1 MFVHNARGPAKRLF
15 DLVTGKAE
23 SRGAP
28 VFERDEVE
36 RPLIMDEATHQ
47 VAEIDGLL
55 DVLDTTRTLIGKE
68 TLYRSVTGQAR
79 AAEEIKEKQEAL
91 KELAS
96 DKKLTSVLDKLLR
109 EAAVKEKDYYSFLF
123 AKYTGY
129 MGSTDPD
136 KLEFQGYGYAEHRAG
151 MKLLPELSEDAGL
164 LPPVKSDYLKRLV
177 STLVSFG
184 DKREC
189 KLMEGPVYKT
199 FGGLKTKKEKGFK
212 PGVKFRPGLIK
223 PILVAMFALIAA
235 FAPMMFDPEIALH
248 TPLWMLP
255 FVLLGVYIPSVTSF
269 DQETFLY
276 PLSKLFATSEETA
289 KVLGA
294 LGELDELLSF
304 QQYGD
309 SYSTKVILPEVFSAT
324 AHTLELKGARN
335 PILGKKDPD
344 YVPNDIKLKDERV
357 TFITGPN
364 SGGKTALC
372 KTITQIQLLAQI
384 GCYVPA
390 DEASLSIVDGI
401 YYQTPEVNT
410 LSADVGR
417 FGTELKHTK
426 AIFMKTTPNSL
437 VVLDELAE
445 GTTYEEKLKTSITIL
460 DGFSK
465 LGNSTLLVTHNHE
478 LADHYRKQ
486 GIGIFRQVGIEGDVL
501 THRFVDGISKISHAH
516 KVAAKIGFTEADI
529 NVFLEEKKNSGVV
542 SPPPV

>member
-1 MFVHNARGPAKRLF
+1 MFISNARGPAKRLF
-15 DLVTGKAE
+15 NLVTGKAE

-28 VFERDEVE
+28 TLEEGEDERSLV
-36 RPLIMDEATHQ
+36 MDGATHQ

-68 TLYRSVTGQAR
+68 TLFRSVTRQAGTVD
-79 AAEEIKEKQEAL
+79 EIKEKQEAL

-96 DKKLTSVLDKLLR
+96 DRNLSVALDKLLR
-109 EAAVKEKDYYSFLF
+109 EAAVKEEDYYNFLF

-129 MGSTDPD
+129 MGSTDSD
-136 KLEFQGYGYAEHRAG
+136 KLEFEGYGYSEHRVG
-151 MKLLPELSEDAGL
+151 VKLLPELSEDAGL
-164 LPPVKSDYLKRLV
+164 LPAPKSKYLKRLV
-177 STLVSFG
+177 DTLIGFS

-189 KLMEGPVYKT
+189 KLMEGPVYKC
-199 FGGLKTKKEKGFK
+199 FGGLKTKEEKGFK
-212 PGVKFRPGLIK
+212 LGIKFRPGLIK
-223 PILVAMFALIAA
+223 PVLVLMFAIIAG
-235 FAPMMFDPEIALH
+235 FAPMMFDPAIALH

-276 PLSKLFATSEETA
+276 PMAKLFSESDETNNA
-289 KVLGA
+289 LDA
-294 LGELDELLSF
+294 LGRLDELLSF
-304 QQYGD
+304 QQYAD
-309 SYSTKVILPEVFSAT
+309 SYSTGVILPDVFSAP

-344 YVPNDIKLKDERV
+344 YVPNDIRLKEERI
-357 TFITGPN
+357 TFVTGPN

-426 AIFMKTTPNSL
+426 KIFMKTTPNSL

-445 GTTYEEKLKTSITIL
+445 GTTYEEKLKTSIMIL
-460 DGFSK
+460 DGFRK
-465 LGNSTLLVTHNHE
+465 IGNSTILVTHNHE
-478 LADHYRKQ
+478 LAEHYQKQ
-486 GIGIFRQVGIEGDVL
+486 KIGIFRKVGIEGDVL

-516 KVAAKIGFTEADI
+516 KVAAKIGFTEDDI
-529 NVFLEEKKNSGVV
+529 KIFLEEKKNGEGAS
-542 SPPPV
+542 